1 MGIAAL
7 NINISIGKILK
18 YLVYAILAIVV
29 GYTIKGTLTYLFGQD
44 LRIWQNAFSYVNADQ
59 WYLVAKN
66 ALLFMPLMFI
76 SACATNY
83 MIRYDRPEWLDTLIV
98 VAINSLPI
106 ILLWVISAITLAGQE
121 AFTGTFVCDFVC
133 AYSFLTAVPMFTY
146 LNRKLYKLTNSVWL
160 GTFVCSLLL
169 GWLLVNTL
177 GTGDGY
183 YGQTILN
190 TLFGC

>member
-1 MGIAAL
+1 M
-7 NINISIGKILK
+7 
-18 YLVYAILAIVV
+18 
-29 GYTIKGTLTYLFGQD
+29 TYLFGQD